1 MKQRFENFTIQ
12 IAKISRNIKRI
23 KGHEMQEYD
32 LRSSHVSCLYYL
44 FSSKG
49 LTLTE
54 LSERCEEDKATVSRS
69 VRDLKRN
76 GYVISE
82 AGSEGRYK
90 AQLLLTEKGMIA
102 GKRIADKISAVLN
115 ETDKALTGEEL
126 EVFYRCLGVISEEL
140 EKIADRHG

>member
-1 MKQRFENFTIQ
+1 MKQRFENFTIH

-23 KGHEMQEYD
+23 KNQEMQEYD

-69 VRDLKRN
+69 IRDLKKN
-76 GYVISE
+76 GYVVADADSD
-82 AGSEGRYK
+82 GKYK

-126 EVFYRCLGVISEEL
+126 DTFYRCLGVISEEL

>member
-1 MKQRFENFTIQ
+1 
-12 IAKISRNIKRI
+12 
-23 KGHEMQEYD
+23 MQEYD

-44 FSSKG
+44 SSSKA

-126 EVFYRCLGVISEEL
+126 DTFYRCLGVISEEL

>member
-23 KGHEMQEYD
+23 KNQEMQEYD

-69 VRDLKRN
+69 IRDLKKN
-76 GYVISE
+76 GYVVAD
-82 AGSEGRYK
+82 AGLDGKYK

-126 EVFYRCLGVISEEL
+126 EIFYRCLSVISEEL
-140 EKIADRHG
+140 DKVALRHG

>member
-1 MKQRFENFTIQ
+1 MKQRFENFTIH

-23 KGHEMQEYD
+23 KNQEMQEYD

-69 VRDLKRN
+69 IRDLKKN
-76 GYVISE
+76 GYVVAD
-82 AGSEGRYK
+82 AGSYGKYK

-102 GKRIADKISAVLN
+102 GKRIADKICAVLN

-126 EVFYRCLGVISEEL
+126 EIFYRCLSVISEEL
-140 EKIADRHG
+140 DKVAHRHG

>member
-23 KGHEMQEYD
+23 KSHEMQEYD

-44 FSSKG
+44 FSSRG

-140 EKIADRHG
+140 EKIAERHG